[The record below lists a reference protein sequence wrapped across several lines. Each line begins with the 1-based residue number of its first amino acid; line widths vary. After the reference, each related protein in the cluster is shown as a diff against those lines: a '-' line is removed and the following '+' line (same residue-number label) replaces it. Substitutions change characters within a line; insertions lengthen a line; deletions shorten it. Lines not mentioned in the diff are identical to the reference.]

1 MVDQQDSL
9 LRIVLLEVFGDLIAK
24 KYTLEE
30 VLNSYFT
37 KGMKTLLT

>member
-1 MVDQQDSL
+1 MVDQQDAL
-9 LRIVLLEVFGDLIAK
+9 LWIVLLEVFGDLIVK
-24 KYTLEE
+24 KSTLDE